1 MQEKMTIYTN
11 NFYQLNDAM
20 KWKVSDKKI
29 LMTIASMYTMNNKEL
44 HIDKMLRIADRI
56 KEQAGLFSAL
66 KSYSRFTTAASLD
79 VKFDDPENQIDA
91 LFRIYEGFKNAK
103 FKSGV
108 FTYLAATI
116 ALTNTDSILTQEE
129 VINRTKE
136 IYDGMKQEHLI
147 LTGANDYPLAVLL
160 ANEQQSNIIQRMEQ
174 FYNELNENGFWKGNE
189 LQFLSHI
196 LTLDNQSS
204 TGDLVNRSVTV
215 MDTFKKAGIRTKRMY
230 YPIIGMLALLPQDE
244 FNMTEINQTYDSLNS
259 KKGFKWQKDMNL
271 IMAVALYVSEK
282 LDNHDALEASIHTT
296 LETILQAQQAVM
308 VATIASTTAATNSS
322 NGSN

>member
-1 MQEKMTIYTN
+1 MQEKITSYTKN
-11 NFYQLNDAM
+11 YYKLQDAIR
-20 KWKVSDKKI
+20 WKVSDKKI

-44 HIDKMLRIADRI
+44 HIEKMLQIADQI

-91 LFRIYEGFKNAK
+91 LFRMYDGFKDVK

-108 FTYLAATI
+108 YTYLAATI
-116 ALTNTDSILTQEE
+116 ALTNTDPNLTQEE
-129 VINRTKE
+129 VINRSKE

-160 ANEQQSNIIQRMEQ
+160 AFEEQTDIIKRMEK

-196 LTLDNQSS
+196 LTLDNESR
-204 TGDLVNRSVTV
+204 TEDLVNRSVAV

-230 YPIIGMLALLPQDE
+230 YPVIGMLALLPQEE
-244 FNMTEINQTYDSLNS
+244 FNMTEITKMYDSLNS
-259 KKGFKWQKDMNL
+259 KKGFKWQNDMNL
-271 IMAVALYVSEK
+271 IMAVALYVSDK
-282 LDNHDALEASIHTT
+282 LDNHSLAEASIHTT

-322 NGSN
+322 DGSN